1 MCVIH
6 CDRLAAINICRG
18 LGILICIF
26 IADYTR
32 NETIRLF
39 SILGI
44 VTMVLS
50 WLCLDTSRLRRI
62 REERREERRRQI
74 EDNRDTIMLEI
85 FNRNIQREALNI
97 IRTRTTSYKLGKND
111 PHIGDECCICLDE
124 FKNRSKVSRIE
135 CCHVFHKKCIEK
147 WLLEKAV
154 CPLCKFDVFENLD
167 IIIDIEDNE
176 EDEDEIE

>member
-39 SILGI
+39 SIFGI

-62 REERREERRRQI
+62 REERRRQRN
-74 EDNRDTIMLEI
+74 DDRDTIMLEI
-85 FNRNIQREALNI
+85 LNRNIQREALNI

-147 WLLEKAV
+147 WLLERAV
-154 CPLCKFDVFENLD
+154 CPLCKFDVFEDLD
-167 IIIDIEDNE
+167 IIIDNEDNE

>member
-39 SILGI
+39 SIFGI

-62 REERREERRRQI
+62 REERRRQR
-74 EDNRDTIMLEI
+74 DDDRDTVMLEI
-85 FNRNIQREALNI
+85 LNRNIQREALNI

-147 WLLEKAV
+147 WLLERAV
-154 CPLCKFDVFENLD
+154 CPLCKFDVFDDLD

>member
-1 MCVIH
+1 MCIFH
-6 CDRLAAINICRG
+6 CDRLAAINFCRG

-39 SILGI
+39 SIFGI

-62 REERREERRRQI
+62 REERRRQRN
-74 EDNRDTIMLEI
+74 DDRDTIMLEI
-85 FNRNIQREALNI
+85 LNRNIQREALNI

-147 WLLEKAV
+147 WLLERAV
-154 CPLCKFDVFENLD
+154 CPLCKFDVFEDLD
-167 IIIDIEDNE
+167 IIIDNEDNE
-176 EDEDEIE
+176 EDEIE

>member
-1 MCVIH
+1 MCIFH
-6 CDRLAAINICRG
+6 CDRLAAINFCRG
-18 LGILICIF
+18 FTILICIF
-26 IADYTR
+26 VADYTR

-39 SILGI
+39 SIFGI

-50 WLCLDTSRLRRI
+50 WLCLDTSNMRR
-62 REERREERRRQI
+62 RREERRRQI

-147 WLLEKAV
+147 WLLERAV
-154 CPLCKFDVFENLD
+154 CPLCKFDVFDDLD

>member
-39 SILGI
+39 SIFGI

-62 REERREERRRQI
+62 REERRRQR
-74 EDNRDTIMLEI
+74 DNDRDTVMLEI
-85 FNRNIQREALNI
+85 LNRNIQREALNI

-147 WLLEKAV
+147 WLLERAV
-154 CPLCKFDVFENLD
+154 CPLCKFDVFDDLD